1 MTRATVLLADDH
13 PMNTVLLRSLL
24 VPAFDVVG
32 DVADGWE
39 LVAAAERL
47 SPDVIVTDIGMP
59 GIDGIEAA
67 RRILARNPSAR
78 VVFVTV
84 QSDPE
89 VVRRSLATG
98 AMGYVVKLVAG
109 DELVPAVHAALRGE
123 RHVTAIAGADDQQ
136 RW

>member
-123 RHVTAIAGADDQQ
+123 RHVTAIARADDQQ